1 MKKIIATDK
10 APGAVGAYS
19 QAVMAGDLLFTSGQ
33 IPLDPATGQMVE
45 GDISLQAKRAMEN
58 IGAILAEAGM
68 TFDHV
73 VKTVIYLKNI
83 EDFAAVNQVYESF
96 FSTDFPARSCFAV
109 AALPKGAAVEIEA
122 VAVK

>member
-96 FSTDFPARSCFAV
+96 FSIDFPARSCFAV